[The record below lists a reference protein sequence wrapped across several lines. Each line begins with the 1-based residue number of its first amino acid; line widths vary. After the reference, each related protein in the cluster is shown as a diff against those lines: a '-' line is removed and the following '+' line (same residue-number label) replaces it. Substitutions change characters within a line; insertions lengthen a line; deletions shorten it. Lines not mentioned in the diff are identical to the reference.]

1 MQRYTVEVA
10 GATVNRLPFGSGC
23 STHSRCTNFMKLTLE
38 QIEDIL
44 EEDFKDVRIQVQK
57 AVDASPKSVK
67 YEEALK
73 QVNMV
78 GSD

>member
-1 MQRYTVEVA
+1 
-10 GATVNRLPFGSGC
+10 
-23 STHSRCTNFMKLTLE
+23 MKLTLE

-78 GSD
+78 GSDSGNSTAL